1 MFRDPEIR
9 AAFRS
14 AMIICGLVLLNKV
27 TKNWSFLGLA
37 FYGVVVA
44 AKQKLGKSICVYL
57 LIAFLPAINL
67 MLAPRYGHYAMIAR
81 LSSLVITTA
90 LVLGAGTRPGHHQIP
105 IGTIFLYLAVAFF
118 SSIFG
123 YFPLIS
129 HLKILNFSFFI
140 LGIYIGTRNINLRIH
155 DIDEIRHMILAIV
168 LLLTYGSLLTLP
180 FPSIAYFT
188 SLQHAVRGQG
198 IASANEFFASGQRL
212 LLFTGIGTTS
222 QFTGPACACMF
233 GWLLCDM
240 WLVKKKLS
248 VFHLALMAPIPF
260 ICYLSRSRLAFFILI
275 LAMLLTTLS
284 CLPHARVSRRVK
296 SSFIGLAILGAI
308 MLIALSAIAEIH
320 SGTITKWLRKQ
331 YDTTDTSDDRSLGT
345 AITSSRQGL
354 IELNLRDFRRNI
366 LLGSGFQVDSET
378 KAKFKSGRASLFSA
392 TIEKGILPLMILGE
406 TGILGACAFSI
417 FLIVFY
423 HTCKQKRYMATS
435 TLFTVYLATNMAEAT
450 FFAPS
455 GGGGS
460 LWILLVVGGFVI
472 DMQQYVPQPLPTIL
486 GGDSFTEEED
496 EEDLFD
502 DKATQI
508 TDSHYSVF
516 DEFVEGTQEE
526 RLSSC

>member
-9 AAFRS
+9 AVFRS
-14 AMIICGLVLLNKV
+14 TIIICGLILLNMV
-27 TKNWSFLGLA
+27 TRNWSFLGLA
-37 FYGVVVA
+37 FYGVIVA

-67 MLAPRYGHYAMIAR
+67 MLAPRYGHYAIISR
-81 LSSLVITTA
+81 LSSLLITAA
-90 LVLGAGTRPGHHQIP
+90 LVLSAGTRPGHHQIP
-105 IGTIFLYLAVAFF
+105 IGTIFLYLGVAFF

-129 HLKILNFSFFI
+129 HLKILNFTFFI
-140 LGIYIGTRNINLRIH
+140 LGIYIGTRNLNLRTH
-155 DIDEIRHMILAIV
+155 DIDEIRHMILAIT

-198 IASANEFFASGQRL
+198 IEAANEFFSSGQRL

-275 LAMLLTTLS
+275 LAMLLATLF
-284 CLPHARVSRRVK
+284 CLPRARVSRRVK
-296 SSFIGLAILGAI
+296 SSFIGLAVLGSI

-320 SGTITKWLRKQ
+320 SGMITKWLRKQ
-331 YDTTDTSDDRSLGT
+331 YDTTETSDDRSLGT

-366 LLGSGFQVDSET
+366 LLGSGFQVDFET
-378 KAKFKSGRASLFSA
+378 KAKYKSGRASLFSA
-392 TIEKGILPLMILGE
+392 SVEKGILPLMILGE
-406 TGILGACAFSI
+406 TGLLGACAFSI
-417 FLIVFY
+417 FLFVFY
-423 HTCKQKRYMATS
+423 QTCKQKRYRATS
-435 TLFTVYLATNMAEAT
+435 TLFTVFLATNMAEAT

-472 DMQQYVPQPLPTIL
+472 DMQQYVPQPLPTIVAGNSL
-486 GGDSFTEEED
+486 TEEEE
-496 EEDLFD
+496 EEDIFD
-502 DKATQI
+502 DNATPMPY
-508 TDSHYSVF
+508 SHYSFF
-516 DEFVEGTQEE
+516 DELADETHEE
-526 RLSSC
+526 RRN